1 MHFSQYRLRAMSSLI
16 RDARLAEGLT
26 QAQLAR
32 RLGITQPSVA
42 RLEAAGDAVTVA
54 TLRRALNAMGRDL
67 VLQAVE
73 QAPSYDETLL
83 VENLKLSPAERL
95 SRMQSGYNRFQSL
108 ATAVQAA
115 RDAA

>member
-1 MHFSQYRLRAMSSLI
+1 MTSLI

-42 RLEAAGDAVTVA
+42 RLESAGDAVTVA
-54 TLRRALNAMGRDL
+54 TLRRALNALGRGL
-67 VLQAVE
+67 VLQAVQRE
-73 QAPSYDETLL
+73 SSIDETLL
-83 VENLKLSPAERL
+83 PANLKRTPAERL
-95 SRMQSGYNRFQSL
+95 QYMTDGYAQARTF
-108 ATAVQAA
+108 AEAVRRV

>member
-1 MHFSQYRLRAMSSLI
+1 MGVSSLI

-42 RLEAAGDAVTVA
+42 RMEAAGDQITVA
-54 TLRRALNAMGRDL
+54 TLRRALNACRRGL
-67 VLQAVE
+67 VLQAV
-73 QAPSYDETLL
+73 AWKPSIDETLL
-83 VENLKLSPAERL
+83 PSQLRMTPAQRL
-95 SRMQSGYNRFQSL
+95 QYMTDGYNRVQEL
-108 ATAVQAA
+108 TTAFRRA

>member
-1 MHFSQYRLRAMSSLI
+1 MSSLL

-32 RLGITQPSVA
+32 RLGISQPSVA
-42 RLEAAGDAVTVA
+42 RMEASGDRITVA
-54 TLRRALNAMGRDL
+54 TLRRALNACRRGL

-73 QAPSYDETLL
+73 WEPSYDESLL
-83 VENLKLSPAERL
+83 RSNLRLTHAERL
-95 SRMQSGYNRFQSL
+95 QAMTDGYARFQEL
-108 ATAVQAA
+108 GAAVRAA